1 MKKTILVLI
10 TLITLTGCAEKM
22 SGNYIKCTY
31 SDKNDVMKQEK
42 TYYIYPENETIT
54 KIITKEKFKIY
65 NKDINEKYDYVLS
78 LKFEDFKEQ
87 NIDYKYKHNNNN
99 YDIETTFEL
108 NNLDEETLNTYV
120 GTKDLN
126 EFKTNLIDS
135 GYTCK

>member
-1 MKKTILVLI
+1 MKKEYLNL
-10 TLITLTGCAEKM
+10 
-22 SGNYIKCTY
+22 
-31 SDKNDVMKQEK
+31 
-42 TYYIYPENETIT
+42 
-54 KIITKEKFKIY
+54 
-65 NKDINEKYDYVLS
+65 
-78 LKFEDFKEQ
+78 EQ